1 MRTLLA
7 AKVALYLKESLGTRT
22 SVLSKLMDAF
32 TASQEELRTQNPNY
46 VVFNCR
52 LTADEEPI
60 KLGVPFRALEA
71 EVKKRMNR
79 ADLYKDVPRGRKRR
93 GWKKEF
99 LESLS
104 EAAKDI
110 GEISEEEILRTV
122 RTYRKEKRAPR
133 SPLSRKPKRRHKH
146 VVVDTSAV
154 VAGISGFKETYT
166 QGSNASAAL
175 LMINWPHGTRGF
187 L

>member
-71 EVKKRMNR
+71 EVK
-79 ADLYKDVPRGRKRR
+79 
-93 GWKKEF
+93 
-99 LESLS
+99 
-104 EAAKDI
+104 
-110 GEISEEEILRTV
+110 
-122 RTYRKEKRAPR
+122 
-133 SPLSRKPKRRHKH
+133 
-146 VVVDTSAV
+146 
-154 VAGISGFKETYT
+154 
-166 QGSNASAAL
+166 NA
-175 LMINWPHGTRGF
+175 
-187 L
+187 